1 MRKFVFKIIIT
12 FVLSIY
18 PAIVF
23 ADNVERVLFEGSE
36 LLYPLPQGFCNVT
49 EDLQGIILKEV
60 LDKQQ
65 NPMLPVAQLI
75 IAPCQPNASNPAY
88 PWGWIGLMKDNSRL
102 TQETLNKMMAKLL
115 ANEDLLDKILK
126 QTHKKSSEAIDELFG
141 VETTLGDNEQRII
154 WADEDSILLIGS
166 MSGQLDGTMFKEVY
180 VSSTTVIDNLYV
192 YTFLY
197 NSQGEKPT
205 GKQMSKLLI
214 NNAPRIKK
222 LN

>member
-12 FVLSIY
+12 FVLSIH

-36 LLYPLPQGFCNVT
+36 LLYPLPQDFCNVT
-49 EDLQGIILKEV
+49 EDLQGIVLKEV
-60 LDKQQ
+60 LDKQK

-75 IAPCQPNASNPAY
+75 IAPCQPSASNPAY

-102 TQETLNKMMAKLL
+102 TQETVNKMVAKLL
-115 ANEDLLDKILK
+115 ANEDYLEKIVR
-126 QTHKKSSEAIDELFG
+126 QTHKKSSEVIDELFG
-141 VETTLGDNEQRII
+141 VEATLEDNEQRII

-166 MSGQLDGTMFKEVY
+166 MSGKFDGTMLKEVY
-180 VSSTTVIDNLYV
+180 LSSTTVIDNLYI
-192 YTFLY
+192 YTYLY
-197 NSQGEKPT
+197 NLPGEKPS